1 MLALAGERAMEDRF
15 LWRGIL
21 PRSGRKRGCAERT
34 RLSYLDLG
42 GQDIPILI
50 AECLRDQL

>member
-1 MLALAGERAMEDRF
+1 MLALAAERAMEDRF